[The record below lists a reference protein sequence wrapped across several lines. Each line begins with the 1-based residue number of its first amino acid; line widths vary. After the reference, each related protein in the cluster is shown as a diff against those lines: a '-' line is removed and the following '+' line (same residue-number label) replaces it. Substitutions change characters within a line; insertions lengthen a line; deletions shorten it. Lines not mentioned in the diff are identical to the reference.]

1 MPSQRENLSRNK
13 EMVLAAMKSKGHTNR
28 FKAFCKSET
37 MDQFLHSCIDYFLV
51 FFKLI
56 EEKEKAKNSAERRD
70 ALAEG
75 KAPPPESGSPS
86 DAAPPPANAPSSR
99 EIYELEIEQR
109 SRLKDV
115 ALVYAT
121 ILLKNS
127 NYANTQQ
134 ERQFFESLYDFAKRV
149 LFTINQRKNWHAIE
163 NELDRVFR
171 SPHFNLSQRK
181 NDQNLKGG
189 SQGAQSFKEMY
200 EKRQGQDAF
209 GLAHRAHRS
218 SIHQALQM
226 RSPIISEIFPTPE
239 ERFEREK
246 QRKEQEDAQAAE
258 DAALGVEP
266 LGATHASDDGWADAT
281 RASQPAARATSREQ
295 ATAYGG
301 GGAGGPPLILDG
313 EEAMEA
319 IVQDASAAFNEVA
332 R

>member
-1 MPSQRENLSRNK
+1 MPANRENLSRNK
-13 EMVLAAMKSKGHTNR
+13 EMVLAAMKSKGHTAK
-28 FKAFCKSET
+28 FKGFCKSET
-37 MDQFLHSCIDYFLV
+37 MDTFLHSCIDYFIV
-51 FFKLI
+51 FFKLA
-56 EEKEKAKNSAERRD
+56 EEKEKVKNNAERRD

-75 KAPPPESGSPS
+75 KAPPTSDGSPS
-86 DAAPPPANAPSSR
+86 EAPPPPAASNR
-99 EIYELEIEQR
+99 EIYELEQEQR
-109 SRLKDV
+109 GRLKDV

-121 ILLKNS
+121 ILLRYS
-127 NYANTQQ
+127 NYNNAQQ

-189 SQGAQSFKEMY
+189 TSQPMGYKEMY
-200 EKRQGQDAF
+200 EKRQGQEGF
-209 GLAHRAHRS
+209 GLSRGSHRS

-246 QRKEQEDAQAAE
+246 QAREQEEQQRAE
-258 DAALGVEP
+258 DLELGIEQSG
-266 LGATHASDDGWADAT
+266 LSTSDDWGGSAYDAT
-281 RASQPAARATSREQ
+281 GSVRGMAARGASREQ
-295 ATAYGG
+295 YGATAGS
-301 GGAGGPPLILDG
+301 GAPLMLDG

-319 IVQDASAAFNEVA
+319 LVNDASAAFNEKA
-332 R
+332 GN